1 MALRRRCISFAVSTS
16 SSTLPP
22 LHLFTTAL
30 VIVANLNGNW
40 IYLPDAAIGIHQ
52 KAILCVVGE
61 LFSVRSSLIA
71 KVFYNIIIIISFFHL
86 PAVAVCIAPLCT
98 AISLAGIIHKEWNI
112 GSSLLFTVQNKLVCK
127 RIETIRGALL
137 HEIIIIAGCPVIVVC
152 DWGVCAVHFYSSPTS
167 TTTKTTATG

>member
-16 SSTLPP
+16 SPTLPP
-22 LHLFTTAL
+22 L

-52 KAILCVVGE
+52 KAILCAGE
-61 LFSVRSSLIA
+61 LFSPSVVDCKGILQYYYYCSIL
-71 KVFYNIIIIISFFHL
+71 SFTCSCCLYRTSWH
-86 PAVAVCIAPLCT
+86 ANLCD
-98 AISLAGIIHKEWNI
+98 IHKEWNI

-137 HEIIIIAGCPVIVVC
+137 HGIIIIAGCPVIALFANGESAPC
-152 DWGVCAVHFYSSPTS
+152 IFIPPPS
-167 TTTKTTATG
+167 TKTTKTTATG